1 METNENPHR
10 AARMRAR
17 TMTVFL
23 RGAGHGL
30 VSGAAG
36 VAVMTLGEKLE
47 QRITGRPDSHV
58 PGRTM
63 TRLLPTTKSPAS
75 VNLFMHFGQ
84 GALLGMLRGV
94 MADSGLRGPWSSAMF
109 AVVRL
114 TNDQTLE
121 NASGV
126 GAPPWTWPRT
136 ELLVDLAHKS
146 VYALATGFVADKL
159 AERIGPGP
167 GLQHARLR
175 WGRHTDIGPVEPK
188 AAGGGGGRQH

>member
-1 METNENPHR
+1 MFR
-10 AARMRAR
+10 
-17 TMTVFL
+17 

-30 VSGAAG
+30 VAGAAG

-47 QRITGRPDSHV
+47 QRFTGRPDSYV

-63 TRLLPTTKSPAS
+63 ARLLGTSRPPGSM
-75 VNLFMHFGQ
+75 NLIMHFGQ

-136 ELLVDLAHKS
+136 ELVVDLVHKT
-146 VYALATGFVADKL
+146 VYALATGLVADRL
-159 AERIGPGP
+159 AARVGPGP

-175 WGRHTDIGPVEPK
+175 SGRHPDIGPVDPS
-188 AAGGGGGRQH
+188 AAGGTELKG

>member
-1 METNENPHR
+1 
-10 AARMRAR
+10 MRAR
-17 TMTVFL
+17 AMSVFR
-23 RGAGHGL
+23 RGAVHGC
-30 VSGAAG
+30 AAGTVG
-36 VAVMTLGEKLE
+36 VAVMTLGEELE
-47 QRITGRPDSHV
+47 QRWTGRPNSHV
-58 PGRTM
+58 PGRTLA
-63 TRLLPTTKSPAS
+63 RLLGSPLPPS
-75 VNLFMHFGQ
+75 RMNLLMHLGQ

-136 ELLVDLAHKS
+136 ELVVDLAHKA
-146 VYALATGFVADKL
+146 VYALVTGLVADRL
-159 AERIGPGP
+159 AARIGPGP

-175 WGRHTDIGPVEPK
+175 HGRHPDIGPVEPVPTPTPEQ
-188 AAGGGGGRQH
+188 GNERR